1 MNTHE
6 NPHGSANANEKAS
19 TRAAPGRVFAV
30 LVVDDDPHVARIN
43 AAYVGQ
49 VPGFR
54 VSAQAH
60 CAAEALALLD
70 THPVDLI
77 LLDHYLPDE
86 NGLDL
91 VRRLRE
97 RGHNTDVI
105 MVTAARDL
113 ATVQAA
119 MRLGALQYLVKPFTF
134 AGLRTRLEAY
144 GALRRTLDTGGE
156 AEQAEV
162 DRIFGALAAA
172 DTPNDLPKG
181 HSPTT
186 ADLVRQVLRTAGG
199 PLSTQQIADRAG
211 ISRQTAQRYLKLLD
225 RTGRVTLALRYGETG
240 RPEHRYTWRP
250 SADPGPSH

>member
-1 MNTHE
+1 M
-6 NPHGSANANEKAS
+6 
-19 TRAAPGRVFAV
+19 R
-30 LVVDDDPHVARIN
+30 VARIN
-43 AAYVGQ
+43 AAYVAK
-49 VPGFR
+49 VPGFH
-54 VSAQAH
+54 VIAQAH
-60 CAAEALALLD
+60 SAAEALDFLSA
-70 THPVDLI
+70 HAVDLV

-91 VRRLRE
+91 VRRLRQ
-97 RGHNTDVI
+97 RGDGTDVI

-144 GALRRTLDTGGE
+144 GSLRRALDTGGE
-156 AEQAEV
+156 AEQAQV
-162 DRIFGALAAA
+162 DRIFGALAGAA
-172 DTPNDLPKG
+172 AVNELPKG

-186 ADLVRQVLRTAGG
+186 AELVRQVLRSAEG

-225 RTGRVTLALRYGETG
+225 RSGRVSLALRYGETG
-240 RPEHRYTWRP
+240 RPEHRYAWLP
-250 SADPGPSH
+250 SEGPA

>member
-1 MNTHE
+1 MTGTA
-6 NPHGSANANEKAS
+6 GSGLNV
-19 TRAAPGRVFAV
+19 PDLLDV
-30 LVVDDDPHVARIN
+30 LVVDDDVRVARIN
-43 AAYVGQ
+43 AAYVAK

-54 VSAQAH
+54 VAAQAH
-60 CAAEALALLD
+60 SAAEALTFLAS
-70 THPVDLI
+70 HRVDLI

-91 VRRLRE
+91 VRHLRQ
-97 RGHNTDVI
+97 RGQGTDVI

-134 AGLRTRLEAY
+134 AGLRGRLEAY
-144 GALRRTLDTGGE
+144 GALRRTLETGGE
-156 AEQAEV
+156 AEQDEV

-172 DTPNDLPKG
+172 GSPNELPKG

-186 ADLVRQVLRTAGG
+186 ADLVRRVLRSADG

-225 RTGRVTLALRYGETG
+225 RAGRVTLALRYGETG
-240 RPEHRYTWRP
+240 RPEHRYTWLP
-250 SADPGPSH
+250 SEGA

>member
-1 MNTHE
+1 MNETPMH
-6 NPHGSANANEKAS
+6 
-19 TRAAPGRVFAV
+19 V
-30 LVVDDDPHVARIN
+30 LVVDDDMRVARIN
-43 AAYVGQ
+43 AAYVEK

-54 VSAQAH
+54 VAAQAH
-60 CAAEALALLD
+60 SAAGAMEFLAA
-70 THPVDLI
+70 HPVDLI
-77 LLDHYLPDE
+77 LLDHYLPDG

-97 RGHNTDVI
+97 RGHGTDVI

-144 GALRRTLDTGGE
+144 GSLRRTLDTGGE

-162 DRIFGALAAA
+162 DRLFGALAGAGPA
-172 DTPNDLPKG
+172 NELPKG

-186 ADLVRQVLRTAGG
+186 AELVRRILRTADG

-211 ISRQTAQRYLKLLD
+211 ISRQTAQRYLKLLE

-240 RPEHRYTWRP
+240 RPEHRYTWLP
-250 SADPGPSH
+250 SEGPA